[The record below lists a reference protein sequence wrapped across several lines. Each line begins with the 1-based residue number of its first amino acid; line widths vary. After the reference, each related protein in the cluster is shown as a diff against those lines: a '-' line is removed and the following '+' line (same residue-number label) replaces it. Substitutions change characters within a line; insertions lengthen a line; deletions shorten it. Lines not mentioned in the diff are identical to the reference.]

1 MYKLIAIDMDG
12 TLLNKEGK
20 ISKKNRQAINKATE
34 NGVKV
39 VITTGR
45 SFSGIERF
53 LDELGLN
60 KQGEYAL
67 VCNGGAAYNCYT
79 REVITSVGLKGK
91 DLHIINEINKGLNL
105 KIQAYTLDLCFANE
119 ENKFTKFEREHIGS
133 KIEIIDFCKD
143 IKEDDDIMKV
153 LLLEEPEILDEK
165 IKMLPEEIKERYA
178 LVKSLPMTLE
188 IMNKECNKGFGL
200 EKLIKELG
208 VKREEVVSI
217 GDEQNDFEMIKFA
230 GLGVAMGNAS
240 EKIKEIADYI
250 TKTNEEDGVAHVIE
264 KFVLN

>member
-20 ISKKNRQAINKATE
+20 VSEKNRQAIKKATE

-45 SFSGIERF
+45 GFSGIERF

-67 VCNGGAAYNCYT
+67 VCNGGAAYNCHT
-79 REVITSVGLKGK
+79 KKPISTLGIKGK
-91 DLHIINEINKGLNL
+91 DLHIINEINKELNL
-105 KIQAYTLDLCFANE
+105 TLQAYTLDMCFASE
-119 ENKFTKFEREHIGS
+119 ENEYTKFEREHIGT

-143 IKEDDDIMKV
+143 IKEDDDLMKV
-153 LLLEEPEILDEK
+153 LLLEKPEVLDEK
-165 IKMLPEEIKERYA
+165 IKMIPKEIKEKYT
-178 LVKSLPMTLE
+178 LVKSLPVTLE
-188 IMNKECNKGFGL
+188 IMNKECHKGFGL

-208 VKREEVVSI
+208 IKREEVISI
-217 GDEQNDFEMIKFA
+217 GDEQNDFEMIEFA